1 MLQSMMNQLAGYE
14 PLQNKILMYCLGSPS
29 ASLMKPL
36 CARVEAKRQEQANE
50 DENEVT
56 VWRYRESN
64 YRESTRNVDF
74 YGRQN
79 RANSYGSIL
88 GLYVITELQ
97 TIKEQ
102 DPILKQERAQKQ
114 QILLKTLMTIKQLE
128 LRQKEKNGTP
138 TGVIMRK
145 SMTNFFDRGY
155 TLLEN
160 ETMWA
165 KFSFGEICGRNGKS
179 MVHLLQPEVRADL
192 TKAFNELRAEY
203 KKSRDRAVM

>member
-1 MLQSMMNQLAGYE
+1 MITQLDGFN

-29 ASLMKPL
+29 ASVMKPL
-36 CARVEAKRQEQANE
+36 CALVKEKRQEQANE

-56 VWRYRESN
+56 AWRYK
-64 YRESTRNVDF
+64 ESTGNADA

-114 QILLKTLMTIKQLE
+114 QILLKTLINIKQLE
-128 LRQKEKNGTP
+128 LSQKEKNGTP
-138 TGVIMRK
+138 TGVIIRK

-165 KFSFGEICGRNGKS
+165 KFSFGEICGRNSKS

-192 TKAFNELRAEY
+192 TKALNELRAEY
-203 KKSRDRAVM
+203 KKSRELALI

>member
-1 MLQSMMNQLAGYE
+1 MLQSMIIQLNGFN

-56 VWRYRESN
+56 AWRYRESN
-64 YRESTRNVDF
+64 YRDSRGNANF
-74 YGRQN
+74 YGKQN
-79 RANSYGSIL
+79 RANSFGSIL

-102 DPILKQERAQKQ
+102 DPVLKQERSQKQ
-114 QILLKTLMTIKQLE
+114 KILLQTLINIKQLE

-145 SMTNFFDRGY
+145 KMTILFDKGY

-203 KKSRDRAVM
+203 KKSRDRAHM

>member
-1 MLQSMMNQLAGYE
+1 MITQLDGFN

-50 DENEVT
+50 DENEAT
-56 VWRYRESN
+56 AWRYKES
-64 YRESTRNVDF
+64 SGNVDF
-74 YGRQN
+74 YGTQN

-88 GLYVITELQ
+88 GLYVIIELQ

-114 QILLKTLMTIKQLE
+114 QILLKTLINIKQLE
-128 LRQKEKNGTP
+128 LSQKEENGTP

-145 SMTNFFDRGY
+145 SMTDFFDRGY

-192 TKAFNELRAEY
+192 TKALNELRAEY
-203 KKSRDRAVM
+203 KKSRDRALM